1 MVRVGGGWVS
11 LSDFLLKHDP
21 CRGKQ
26 ARKKNLHSMMVLF
39 NFVFEFFDFDFF
51 DFDFL
56 ILILFFLIFFVNFFR

>member
-39 NFVFEFFDFDFF
+39 NFVFEFFDFDF
-51 DFDFL
+51 L
-56 ILILFFLIFFVNFFR
+56 ILIFFFVKLHEFD